1 MVGPAYSNWA
11 GDRSKTTELKIPYH
25 DETSVIKGNQSNK
38 IELKIEISKTGVDKG
53 NHLEALN
60 PLLKKKVS
68 SIDIDENPRLK
79 AH

>member
-1 MVGPAYSNWA
+1 MPFWFQELTCLN
-11 GDRSKTTELKIPYH
+11 DQKQQLKIPYH